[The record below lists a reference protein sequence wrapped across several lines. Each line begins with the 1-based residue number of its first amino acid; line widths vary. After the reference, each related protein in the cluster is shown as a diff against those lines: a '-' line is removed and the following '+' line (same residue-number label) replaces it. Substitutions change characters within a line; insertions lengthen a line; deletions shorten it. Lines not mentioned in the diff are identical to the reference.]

1 MPDTDD
7 IQPSPAPTGAGPQ
20 RIAPA
25 APAAPAPESGG
36 RRGGKRGWV
45 IASTVA
51 VVGVLAALGVAGF
64 VIARGG
70 AANAT
75 ESQVRDA
82 VDTFVTA
89 LESGNLST
97 LQSST
102 CGTLSDFYRDIP
114 PAEFAD
120 VHRDAVAG
128 GSIPVVTSIDAVQV
142 NGDSAIAQVTAHT
155 KANPSDASPRTFDL
169 SRIDGNWKVC
179 NPD

>member
-7 IQPSPAPTGAGPQ
+7 IQPRPAPTGAGPQ

-36 RRGGKRGWV
+36 RRGAKRGWV
-45 IASTVA
+45 VASTIA

-70 AANAT
+70 AENTT
-75 ESQVRDA
+75 ESQVRGA

-89 LESGNLST
+89 LESGDLTT

-102 CGTLSDFYRDIP
+102 CGTLADFYRDIP

-120 VHRDAVAG
+120 VHRDAVSN
-128 GSIPVVTSIDAVQV
+128 GSVPVVTSIDSVQV
-142 NGDSAIAQVTAHT
+142 SGDSAIAQVTAHT
-155 KANPSDASPRTFDL
+155 QANPSDASPRTFDL
-169 SRIDGNWKVC
+169 TRIDGDWKVC

>member
-7 IQPSPAPTGAGPQ
+7 IQPRPAPTGAGPQ
-20 RIAPA
+20 RIAPTAPTA
-25 APAAPAPESGG
+25 ASSAG
-36 RRGGKRGWV
+36 RGRKRGWV

-70 AANAT
+70 AENAS
-75 ESQVRDA
+75 ERQVRDA

-89 LESGNLST
+89 LGSGDLST

-102 CGTLSDFYRDIP
+102 CGTLADFYRDIP
-114 PAEFAD
+114 AAEFAD
-120 VHRDAVAG
+120 VHRDAVTG
-128 GSIPVVTSIDAVQV
+128 GNVPVVTSIDAVQI
-142 NGDSAIAQVTAHT
+142 NGDTAIAQVTAHT
-155 KANPSDASPRTFDL
+155 QANPSDVSPRTFDL
-169 SRIDGNWKVC
+169 TRVDGGWKVC